1 MVMKEAGI
9 SSVCRW
15 GLLILFSLSF
25 SIVNAQQPGNGR
37 RLSIEGGIAWAPIVS
52 SGYEQLKPFEY
63 MEILMKVA
71 IRADLPFMIGPC
83 MEISGNFLPNDLYN
97 TGLNR
102 LGAGAGVS
110 LDWRLPPDFW
120 TGLGIS
126 AGYEILAL
134 GIEHRCHGLYFRS
147 DAFYGYYILPGF
159 GFAVHGEFKI
169 WNCPLYPG
177 DFMISLPIGFSMRF
191 SQ

>member
-63 MEILMKVA
+63 MEILVKAA
-71 IRADLPFMIGPC
+71 IEADLPFAIGYC
-83 MEISGNFLPNDLYN
+83 MEISGDFLPTDTYN
-97 TGLNR
+97 NGLNR

-110 LDWRLPPDFW
+110 LNWLLRPDFR
-120 TGLGIS
+120 TGLGMS

-134 GIEHRCHGLYFRS
+134 GIEHRWHGLYLRS
-147 DAFYGYYILPGF
+147 DAFVGYEVLPGLSL
-159 GFAVHGEFKI
+159 AAHGEFKI

-177 DFMISLPIGFSMRF
+177 DIMISLPIGLSMRF
-191 SQ
+191 SR